1 MEELRSKIKSKCNLH
16 FLRTEKLIELKRGAR
31 KFEETCLPK
40 LCYMLKNVFQRK
52 QFFSENFLLHASRAP
67 RHLGG
72 SHHFWEEQALVA
84 DLLKSV
90 DAERIRSD
98 LRHLSR
104 LPHLAGSKR
113 DAELARWVNPRKPS
127 NDSLSHD
134 DYSKNNATAKR

>member
-1 MEELRSKIKSKCNLH
+1 
-16 FLRTEKLIELKRGAR
+16 
-31 KFEETCLPK
+31 
-40 LCYMLKNVFQRK
+40 MLKNIFKRK
-52 QFFSENFLLHASRAP
+52 PIISEKFLLHAFRAP

-72 SHHFWEEQALVA
+72 SHHFWEEQSLVA

-113 DAELARWVNPRKPS
+113 DAELARWVNPGKPS
-127 NDSLSHD
+127 NDSPFS
-134 DYSKNNATAKR
+134 